1 MFNIQNKS
9 LELSLLFSVPASLG
23 LILASKEIVSGLFGY
38 GFFFIRCPND
48 IKALIILLWS
58 YSVA

>member
-38 GFFFIRCPND
+38 GSFSL
-48 IKALIILLWS
+48 KMWK
-58 YSVA
+58 